1 MTNQFKDEREQAEGS
16 EGVKKT
22 TFLKGTIIGAAV
34 GALAGILLAPK
45 SGKETQDDIKR
56 KVKGTYDDIQRRLE
70 KMSDEVGGR
79 VDTLKEAAK
88 DLKGEAKEE
97 SQELIRRAEVL
108 KQDLRVS
115 ANNLSQSGNQT
126 KDVAVKH
133 VKQLLNEGASV
144 MTELE
149 RVTRHLASSAK
160 GKVGD
165 VRTNGNGAS
174 DMHQHKDHD
183 HRDNER

>member
-1 MTNQFKDEREQAEGS
+1 MRKNFW
-16 EGVKKT
+16 
-22 TFLKGTIIGAAV
+22 KGTILGVVAGAV
-34 GALAGILLAPK
+34 AGVLLAPK
-45 SGKETQDDIKR
+45 SGKETQEDIKR
-56 KVKGTYDDIQRRLE
+56 KVIGTYEDIQRRLE

-88 DLKGEAKEE
+88 ELKGEAKEE

-115 ANNLSQSGNQT
+115 ATNLAKSGNQT
-126 KDVAVKH
+126 KDVAVKQ

-160 GKVGD
+160 GKVED
-165 VRTNGNGAS
+165 VRDTKT
-174 DMHQHKDHD
+174 D
-183 HRDNER
+183 DNER

>member
-1 MTNQFKDEREQAEGS
+1 MSKDDRKLEGDQP
-16 EGVKKT
+16 VKKSS
-22 TFLKGTIIGAAV
+22 FLKGTIIGALV
-34 GALAGILLAPK
+34 GAMAGVLLAPK

-79 VDTLKEAAK
+79 VDNLKEAAK
-88 DLKGEAKEE
+88 DLHGEAKEE

-108 KQDLRVS
+108 KQDLRIS
-115 ANNLSQSGNQT
+115 ATNLSETGAQT
-126 KDVAVKH
+126 KDVAVKQ
-133 VKQLLNEGASV
+133 VKQLLNEGAAV

-160 GKVGD
+160 SKV
-165 VRTNGNGAS
+165 S
-174 DMHQHKDHD
+174 DAVDPKGSDK
-183 HRDNER
+183 